1 MVVKLHYTTQGQGK
15 PVFIIHGLLGSSRN
29 WSSFSKKLSESFQV
43 VTLDLRNHG
52 QSGHADTM
60 TYADMASDILALM
73 EDFGMERAS
82 FIGHS
87 MGGKVAMTFALQ
99 HRSMIEQLVIMDI
112 APVSYKNEL
121 LPLLDAMTGLPL
133 GDITSRTHAD
143 SLLSLHVPDSSLRLF
158 LLQNLIQDGENY
170 RWRVNLNSIR
180 KSLIDIDGFPAP
192 VSVKSHP
199 VRTLFLGGA
208 ESGYLKPHHYP
219 IVKKYFPRA
228 QIHIID
234 GAGHWLHI
242 DKPDKVLEMVQS
254 FLSSEDSTEPPSL
267 LYGRS

>member
-1 MVVKLHYTTQGQGK
+1 MAVKLHYTSQGQGK

-43 VTLDLRNHG
+43 ITIDLRNHG
-52 QSGHADTM
+52 HSGHADTM
-60 TYADMASDILALM
+60 TYADMSSDILALM
-73 EDFGMERAS
+73 EDLGLERAS
-82 FIGHS
+82 LIGHS

-121 LPLLDAMTGLPL
+121 LPLLDAMMGLPIEE
-133 GDITSRTHAD
+133 ITSRNQAD
-143 SLLSLHVPDSSLRLF
+143 SLLSPLVPDTSLRLF
-158 LLQNLIQDGENY
+158 LLQNLIQDGDNY

-192 VSVKSHP
+192 ISVKSHP

-208 ESGYLKPHHYP
+208 ESGYLMPHHYP
-219 IVKKYFPRA
+219 IVKKYFPKA

-234 GAGHWLHI
+234 GAGHWIHI
-242 DKPDKVLEMVQS
+242 DRPDKVLERVLS
-254 FLSSEDSTEPPSL
+254 FLKSEESTEPPSL
-267 LYGRS
+267 LYRQ